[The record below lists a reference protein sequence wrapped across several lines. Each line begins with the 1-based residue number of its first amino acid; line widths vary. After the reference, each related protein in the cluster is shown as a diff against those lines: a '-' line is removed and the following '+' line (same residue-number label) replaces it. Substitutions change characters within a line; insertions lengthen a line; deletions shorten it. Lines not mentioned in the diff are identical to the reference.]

1 MDLSGVELKLG
12 ARCLYKQILDQAL
25 KILFLSARKL
35 TKIGTIFEN
44 APRPPEVHL
53 SPRAGQ
59 LEKKLI
65 NSGRP
70 RDNTDFDMSPKKSI

>member
-1 MDLSGVELKLG
+1 MGLSGVELKLG

-35 TKIGTIFEN
+35 TKVGTIF
-44 APRPPEVHL
+44 
-53 SPRAGQ
+53 AG
-59 LEKKLI
+59 LPVPTALGSWKKKLI